1 MILFSY
7 FTYAPR
13 YSAPTSTKYHSF
25 GFIYL
30 QNALDRAIINAHTGI
45 NVSYGI
51 ETQQM
56 PYPCW
61 INDRYLIQFLINK
74 MNKFHFVLDL
84 LIPFDKCY
92 HYLWY

>member
-1 MILFSY
+1 LFRY

-13 YSAPTSTKYHSF
+13 YAVPTSTKYYTF

-30 QNALDRAIINAHTGI
+30 QNALDRAIINTHTGI

-61 INDRYLIQFLINK
+61 INDKYINRFLINK
-74 MNKFHFVLDL
+74 INKFHLFW
-84 LIPFDKCY
+84 F
-92 HYLWY
+92 